1 MEYDRAVGLHSV
13 GCLRGHALDPLLFTI
28 RVHGFPHCLNR
39 LSLNMNA
46 NNATGIL
53 GRGYIKIV
61 GHKKQFSGIQQPMQ
75 LVIDEDSIRRV

>member
-1 MEYDRAVGLHSV
+1 MGY
-13 GCLRGHALDPLLFTI
+13 LRGYALEPLSFTI

-39 LSLNMNA
+39 LSSNMNA
-46 NNATGIL
+46 NDTTGIL

-61 GHKKQFSGIQQPMQ
+61 GHKKQLNSIQQPMQ